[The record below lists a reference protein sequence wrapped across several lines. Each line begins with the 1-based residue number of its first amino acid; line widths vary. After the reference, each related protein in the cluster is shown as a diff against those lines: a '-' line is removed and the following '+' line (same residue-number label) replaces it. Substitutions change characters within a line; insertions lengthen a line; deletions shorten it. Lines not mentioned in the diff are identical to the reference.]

1 MAFTEEQ
8 QAQLDIQTATENNRA
23 ANQAAADAKRAKLE
37 MVRIA
42 KEILVENRRTQAAA
56 DATDI
61 TASAVTALATDL
73 TAFVN
78 S

>member
-1 MAFTEEQ
+1 MALTAEQ
-8 QAQLDIQTATENNRA
+8 QADVDKQNAIENNRA
-23 ANQAAADAKRAKLE
+23 ANQASAQAKQVKLE
-37 MVRIA
+37 MVRMA

-56 DATDI
+56 DAADI
-61 TASAVTALATDL
+61 TASAVTTLATDL

>member
-1 MAFTEEQ
+1 MALSPEM
-8 QAQLDIQTATENNRA
+8 QAQVDQTNATEDNRA
-23 ANQAAADAKRAKLE
+23 ANQAASEAKRAKLE
-37 MVRIA
+37 MVRMA

-61 TASAVTALATDL
+61 TASAVTGLAADL
-73 TAFVN
+73 TTFVN

>member
-1 MAFTEEQ
+1 MALTTEQ
-8 QAQLDIQTATENNRA
+8 QAMVDQQNAIEDNRA
-23 ANQAAADAKRAKLE
+23 ANQMSQETKRAKLDTLR
-37 MVRIA
+37 MA

-61 TASAVTALATDL
+61 TASAVTDLATEL
-73 TAFVN
+73 NTFVN